1 MTTENVLKV
10 YELLISDIESFAARL
25 SGEKGLFIS
34 GGEFETAR
42 VLVNAD
48 RKLLALAHELSR
60 YRDAFV
66 RQQGGTAQARSGNT
80 RSAPVDTSPGRAT
93 RTRLKVTFPNG
104 VIIQEE
110 TAALTFAMVIE
121 RLGME
126 QVASLGWRVNGEPLL
141 SRHLSRN
148 YNQEKVGSW
157 FIMTHSNTNYK
168 KRILD
173 GLAMQFGVPLRV
185 EIIH

>member
-1 MTTENVLKV
+1 MPNENVVKA
-10 YELLISDIESFAARL
+10 YESLISDLESFAARL
-25 SGEKGLFIS
+25 SGERGSFIS

-48 RKLLALAHELSR
+48 RKLLALAQELSR
-60 YRDAFV
+60 HRDAFV
-66 RQQGGTAQARSGNT
+66 RQLGGTAQAISGNA
-80 RSAPVDTSPGRAT
+80 RSAPVDPNPGRAA
-93 RTRLKVTFPNG
+93 RTRLKVTFPDG
-104 VIIQEE
+104 LVIQEE
-110 TAALTFAMVIE
+110 TAALTFALVIE

-126 QVASLGWRVNGEPLL
+126 QVASLGWRVNSEPLM
-141 SRHLSRN
+141 SRHQSQN
-148 YNQEKVGSW
+148 YYQEKVGSW

-173 GLAMQFGVPLRV
+173 GLAMQLGVPIRV

>member
-1 MTTENVLKV
+1 MSKENIVKA
-10 YELLISDIESFAARL
+10 YELLISDLESFAARL
-25 SGEKGLFIS
+25 SGERGLFIS

-48 RKLLALAHELSR
+48 RKLLALAQELSR
-60 YRDAFV
+60 NRDAFV
-66 RQQGGTAQARSGNT
+66 RPHGNTAQAMTGNA
-80 RSAPVDTSPGRAT
+80 RIAAVDTNPGRSS
-93 RTRLKVTFPNG
+93 RTRLKVTFPDG
-104 VIIQEE
+104 LVIQEM
-110 TAALTFAMVIE
+110 TAALTFAMVID

-141 SRHLSRN
+141 SRQQSQN
-148 YNQEKVGSW
+148 YHQEKVGSW

-173 GLAMQFGVPLRV
+173 GLAMQLGVPLRV